1 MSGSWLNISTPL
13 TPYIYHS
20 IIVIM
25 IIKNNFNSL
34 VPRLTFFSS
43 SPFLFSRAFRN
54 SVMNCSL
61 CCFLQS
67 DTHVHN
73 YMYTCVYMYRQ
84 TDRQTQTHTWTVSAY
99 LLVESWTSSLKMSED
114 RGVLKRPLLV
124 LLRQDTVPHYPDNK
138 EHIYKMQCEARD
150 VIVDAVWKRKGKRT
164 SSTVACWIVGSR
176 HFSIEYLLFPW

>member
-73 YMYTCVYMYRQ
+73 YMYTCVYVQ
-84 TDRQTQTHTWTVSAY
+84 TDRQTDTDTH
-99 LLVESWTSSLKMSED
+99 LDCICISLSRILNFFSKDVGGPWGFKASPA
-114 RGVLKRPLLV
+114 GPSK
-124 LLRQDTVPHYPDNK
+124 
-138 EHIYKMQCEARD
+138 ARH
-150 VIVDAVWKRKGKRT
+150 
-164 SSTVACWIVGSR
+164 SPSLSR
-176 HFSIEYLLFPW
+176 